1 MCAQLSLVVS
11 WYNNARGVT
20 ARTFLKRFYLVLG
33 LHTIAPWVN
42 CSYASTTLIIHW
54 TTISRFFVPQFLNFE
69 IYEFEVSRLR
79 PYPFLFFFTKK
90 TWRHSTWKSTR
101 NLDHGWYLAF
111 LDSKRPA
118 ADFWSFLANP
128 PKLIG
133 TNLNY
138 FTQLFSL
145 KNLAIRMN
153 DFVFKLCFVS
163 LHRVPYPFYFSKIKS
178 KSAQTVT
185 HSPPRLAALL
195 WYACALCI
203 LWYACALCIHILR
216 STCTSRQRSS
226 PSGCLRT
233 FQVFFVDTWAHIK
246 YPIQCSVCVHAKMNS
261 SSSPK

>member
-1 MCAQLSLVVS
+1 MCKQLS
-11 WYNNARGVT
+11 AIGVT

-69 IYEFEVSRLR
+69 IYEFEVSIVR
-79 PYPFLFFFTKK
+79 PYPFLFFLTKK
-90 TWRHSTWKSTR
+90 TWRHSTWKTTT
-101 NLDHGWYLAF
+101 NLDRGWYLAF

-145 KNLAIRMN
+145 KIWQYEWMILFLS
-153 DFVFKLCFVS
+153 FVLF
-163 LHRVPYPFYFSKIKS
+163 PFIMIGSN
-178 KSAQTVT
+178 
-185 HSPPRLAALL
+185 
-195 WYACALCI
+195 I
-203 LWYACALCIHILR
+203 LF
-216 STCTSRQRSS
+216 
-226 PSGCLRT
+226 T
-233 FQVFFVDTWAHIK
+233 FQK
-246 YPIQCSVCVHAKMNS
+246 
-261 SSSPK
+261 